1 MIINDKKDYNASNM
15 FMGNANNLTTNNK
28 NILLN
33 NKNEKKLYKV
43 VI

>member
-1 MIINDKKDYNASNM
+1 M
-15 FMGNANNLTTNNK
+15 FMGNADNLTTNNK

>member
-1 MIINDKKDYNASNM
+1 
-15 FMGNANNLTTNNK
+15 MGNANNLTTNNK

>member
-1 MIINDKKDYNASNM
+1 
-15 FMGNANNLTTNNK
+15 MGNADNLTTNNK

>member
-1 MIINDKKDYNASNM
+1 
-15 FMGNANNLTTNNK
+15 MGNADNLTTNNK

-33 NKNEKKLYKV
+33 NKNEKKFYKV